1 MTSIFTAD
9 DTGVTKAAQQPRE
22 TVIAKACGETCRASA
37 ASMATGAISTAVA
50 ELEMKSPTTAVT
62 RNTAASIANGPSEP
76 NRSTIPC
83 AAICV
88 APVFESAVASGKVP
102 ATSTTVFQ
110 LTTREI
116 ASSLTHRVAI
126 I

>member
-9 DTGVTKAAQQPRE
+9 DTGVTKAAQQPSE
-22 TVIAKACGETCRASA
+22 TVIAKACGETCRARA

-50 ELEMKSPTTAVT
+50 ALEMNSPTTAVT
-62 RNTAASIANGPSEP
+62 RNTAASIANGPSDP
-76 NRSTIPC
+76 NRATIPC

-88 APVFESAVASGKVP
+88 APVFDSAVASGKVP

-110 LTTREI
+110 LTIR
-116 ASSLTHRVAI
+116 
-126 I
+126 